1 VQCACPC
8 VDHGADDELAGFD
21 SNDSKEEMVVA
32 VAAMDRLARGTRET
46 QGALDR
52 EVNTKRGAA
61 DVEEGTEGARG
72 GTYRR
77 A

>member
-8 VDHGADDELAGFD
+8 VDHGADDALAGF
-21 SNDSKEEMVVA
+21 DSKEEMV

-52 EVNTKRGAA
+52 EVNTKREAA
-61 DVEEGTEGARG
+61 DVEEGTEGVHG